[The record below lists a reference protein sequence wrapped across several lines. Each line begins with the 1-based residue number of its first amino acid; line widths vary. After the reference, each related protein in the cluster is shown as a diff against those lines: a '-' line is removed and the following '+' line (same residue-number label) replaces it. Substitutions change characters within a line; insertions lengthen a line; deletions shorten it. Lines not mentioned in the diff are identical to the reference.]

1 MGVMLRNVII
11 AVVIL
16 AVAGGVLV
24 WYAKQA
30 NGRRPQLPQPS
41 PVKPP
46 SSTPPVSATGGDI
59 VQKDKTG
66 AIVWR
71 LKVAGSITGSEQSG
85 SVEAS
90 DIAFQT
96 AAVKGGKAWTAKAGS
111 AYVSYGTSRITL
123 TKGVRAQATDG
134 SMSFTADHA
143 DYQMDTR
150 KIVGEGNVKMTFP
163 SGTATAAR
171 ITVDTTRGEVRV
183 HGIKG
188 AYSF

>member
-1 MGVMLRNVII
+1 MGEMLRNVLI
-11 AVVIL
+11 AVAIL
-16 AVAGGVLV
+16 AVAGAVLV

-30 NGRRPQLPQPS
+30 GGRPS
-41 PVKPP
+41 QVPHTAPVKPA
-46 SSTPPVSATGGDI
+46 STPPVSAAGGDI
-59 VQKDKTG
+59 VQKDKSG
-66 AIVWR
+66 AVVWR

-85 SVEAS
+85 SIQAN
-90 DIAFQT
+90 DITFES
-96 AAVKGGKAWTAKAGS
+96 AAVKAGKAWTAKAGS
-111 AYVSYGTSRITL
+111 AYVSYGKSRITF
-123 TKGVRAQATDG
+123 TKGVKAQATDG
-134 SMSFTADHA
+134 TFAFTADHA

-171 ITVDTTRGEVRV
+171 VIVDTTGGEVRV